1 MVHNGAERKHSGP
14 RTGILVVLMSMSIL
28 TVAMLTYQDVKRRYA
43 ESLEDFAGSQET
55 LARCLAHDLRA
66 RLEGAP
72 DGSQAARDE
81 LGSKPAMPLYP
92 PLARMKTIE
101 QPGSLVILFLR
112 PGSERFETTD
122 GRSVASELLHESIR
136 TGDSA
141 LRVPREVAEQFGL
154 PRRAAV
160 AGLARLEFGADAVW
174 WVAAV
179 ASAHRARDRE
189 AAAGWRMVLAVLVA
203 AGSVLLLGGVAL
215 HGQRRELRA
224 EHALAVED
232 ARRRREAEL
241 ERASR
246 AATIGTLA
254 MGITHELSTPLG
266 VITARAEQLLT
277 KLAGDERGERSVRVI
292 QEQAERM
299 SQIIRG
305 MLGLARGQNPIAKEL
320 APITLARGAVSLV
333 DHRFAEA
340 GVPLRVNVQETPPL
354 LRGDPRLLEHA
365 LVNLL
370 LNACDACTS
379 AKGSSRS
386 VELSVHLG
394 ENQVTFRVVDT
405 GTGISPEAAARAMEP
420 FFTTKPIG
428 QGTGLGLAIAQEIV
442 KSHRG
447 TLRIA
452 PRPEGG
458 TCAEITLPIV
468 SELSEEDHAG

>member
-1 MVHNGAERKHSGP
+1 MRAVMQSGANRSRPWP
-14 RTGILVVLMSMSIL
+14 RTGILVLLMTLSIL
-28 TVAMLTYQDVKRRYA
+28 TVAALTYQDVKRRYG
-43 ESLEDFAGSQET
+43 ESMEEFADSQET
-55 LARCLAHDLRA
+55 LARCLAHDLSA
-66 RLEGAP
+66 RLAGIP
-72 DGSQAARDE
+72 DAHQATRTELRSQ
-81 LGSKPAMPLYP
+81 PAMPWHLL
-92 PLARMKTIE
+92 LAGMKSIE
-101 QPGSLVILFLR
+101 QSGSLVLLFLR

-122 GRSVASELLHESIR
+122 GRTVASELLHESIR
-136 TGDSA
+136 TRNSTF
-141 LRVPREVAEQFGL
+141 RVPREVAEQFGL

-160 AGLARLEFGADAVW
+160 AGLARLEIGAGEEW

-215 HGQRRELRA
+215 YGQRRELRA

-232 ARRRREAEL
+232 ARRKREAEL

-266 VITARAEQLLT
+266 VITARAEQLLA
-277 KLAGDERGERSVRVI
+277 KIAGDERGERSVRVI
-292 QEQAERM
+292 QEQAEHM

-305 MLGLARGQNPIAKEL
+305 MLGLARGQNPVAKEL
-320 APITLARGAVSLV
+320 APITVVRGAVSLV
-333 DHRFAEA
+333 EHRFAEA
-340 GVPLRVNVQETPPL
+340 GVPLRVTVQETPPL

-370 LNACDACTS
+370 LNACDACMATQS
-379 AKGSSRS
+379 DSRS
-386 VELSVHLG
+386 VELSLHFAEG
-394 ENQVTFRVVDT
+394 MATFRVIDN
-405 GTGISPEAAARAMEP
+405 GAGISPEAAARAMEP
-420 FFTTKPIG
+420 FFTTKPVG

-458 TCAEITLPIV
+458 TRAEISLPI
-468 SELSEEDHAG
+468 LPEEDHAG

>member
-1 MVHNGAERKHSGP
+1 MQSGANRSRP
-14 RTGILVVLMSMSIL
+14 ISRTGILVVLMTLSIL
-28 TVAMLTYQDVKRRYA
+28 TVATLTYQDVKHRYA
-43 ESLEDFAGSQET
+43 ESMEEFAGSQET
-55 LARCLAHDLRA
+55 LARCLAHDL
-66 RLEGAP
+66 
-72 DGSQAARDE
+72 STQ
-81 LGSKPAMPLYP
+81 
-92 PLARMKTIE
+92 LARVPQVHRAAGMKSIE
-101 QPGSLVILFLR
+101 QPGSLVLLFLR
-112 PGSERFETTD
+112 PGAERFETTD
-122 GRSVASELLHESIR
+122 GRTVPSELLHESIR
-136 TGDSA
+136 SGDPT
-141 LRVPREVAEQFGL
+141 LRVPREVAQQLGL
-154 PRRAAV
+154 PRRTAV
-160 AGLARLEFGADAVW
+160 AGLARLQVGTGPVW

-203 AGSVLLLGGVAL
+203 AGSVLLIGGVAL
-215 HGQRRELRA
+215 YGQRRELRA

-232 ARRRREAEL
+232 ARRKREAEL

-266 VITARAEQLLT
+266 VITARAEQLLA
-277 KLAGDERGERSVRVI
+277 KVAGDERGERCVRAI

-305 MLGLARGQNPIAKEL
+305 MLGLARGQNPVAKEL
-320 APITLARGAVSLV
+320 SPFALVRGAVSLV
-333 DHRFAEA
+333 EHRFAEA
-340 GVPLRVNVQETPPL
+340 GVPLRVDVEETPPR

-370 LNACDACTS
+370 LNACDACVATQS
-379 AKGSSRS
+379 EPRS
-386 VELSVHLG
+386 VELSVHLA
-394 ENQVTFRVVDT
+394 ESQATFRVIDN

-452 PRPEGG
+452 ALAQRG
-458 TCAEITLPIV
+458 TAAEISLPI
-468 SELSEEDHAG
+468 LPEEDHAG

>member
-1 MVHNGAERKHSGP
+1 MPGS
-14 RTGILVVLMSMSIL
+14 RTGVLVVLMTASIL
-28 TVAMLTYQDVKRRYA
+28 LVAVLTYQDVKRRYA
-43 ESLEDFAGSQET
+43 ESMEDFAGSQVT
-55 LARCLAHDLRA
+55 LARCLAYDLRS
-66 RLEGAP
+66 RLAVTPDEPQATGPAP
-72 DGSQAARDE
+72 RSH
-81 LGSKPAMPLYP
+81 PVMPLA
-92 PLARMKTIE
+92 LLSGMRSIE
-101 QPGSLVILFLR
+101 QPGSLVLLFLR
-112 PGSERFETTD
+112 PGSARFQTTD
-122 GRSVASELLHESIR
+122 GREVASELLHAAIR
-136 TGDSA
+136 AGSPT
-141 LRVPREVAEQFGL
+141 LRIPREVAEQLGL
-154 PRRAAV
+154 PRRVAV
-160 AGLARLEFGADAVW
+160 AGLVRLDAAPGEVW
-174 WVAAV
+174 WIAAV

-203 AGSVLLLGGVAL
+203 AGTVLLLGGVAL

-224 EHALAVED
+224 EQALAVED

-277 KLAGDERGERSVRVI
+277 KVAGDERGERSVRVI

-305 MLGLARGQNPIAKEL
+305 MLGLARGQNPVAREL
-320 APITLARGAVSLV
+320 APVDVARGAVSLV
-333 DHRFAEA
+333 EHRFAEA
-340 GVPLRVNVQETPPL
+340 GVPLRVKVEESARL

-370 LNACDACTS
+370 LNACDACTI
-379 AKGSSRS
+379 AKGSARS

-394 ENQVTFRVVDT
+394 ENQVTFRVVDS

-458 TCAEITLPIV
+458 TCAELSLPIL
-468 SELSEEDHAG
+468 SEPLLSEEDHAG